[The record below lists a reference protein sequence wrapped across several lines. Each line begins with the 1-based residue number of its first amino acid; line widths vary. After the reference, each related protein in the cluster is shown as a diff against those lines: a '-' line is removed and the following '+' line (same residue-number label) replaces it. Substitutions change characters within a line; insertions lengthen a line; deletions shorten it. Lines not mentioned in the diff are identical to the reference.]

1 MLPAYAYIQQIG
13 NKKLR
18 HRLSL
23 QQKLNEEAVR
33 RLAVSEVLLPSNEG
47 FLETDGLEKSYR
59 FSQADILSNLD
70 VGYSKKVFDLQLSY
84 GPYSVDFSTNGRY
97 LLFGGTSGNFSLLD
111 CHNYNALT
119 DVNVQ
124 ETVRAVK
131 FLHDHSMFA
140 VAQKKY
146 VYIYDHSGL
155 ELHCMRDNMLSYCLD
170 FLPFHFLLTSIG
182 EFGELS
188 YDDVSM
194 GKVIAKHKTQRGPC
208 HCMRQNPNNAVI
220 HLGHSRGTVTLWTP
234 NLSKPAVDLLCH
246 KGPVTCLDM
255 FQNYMVTAGVDG
267 FWKVW
272 DMRTY
277 KCLHTFNYF
286 GTPPSSIDASQT
298 GLIGIG
304 FGPHVQVWKDAF
316 SLAKPKMPYMTQD
329 YFAEQVKSV
338 RFRPFEDICCVG
350 RSDGLST
357 IVIPGSG
364 LANFDSFAADPFET
378 PKERREHEIH
388 RLLEKLQPEMITLQP
403 ESIGTV
409 DNAPTAIKQ
418 AEKLH
423 EVLTGLEAF
432 VYAALLSE
440 EEALMNKKKKK
451 RKNKMR
457 GRGNAEALRKSVVI
471 KQSKGMREKAKTR
484 NDKQGEK
491 VTHNAVID
499 FNKKSLGA
507 FSALDRFRK
516 KEKVLQ

>member
-1 MLPAYAYIQQIG
+1 MQENEDLNSAAFCVPKEAAETSATSGKSFLSQQLANNSEGKMLNDTGNPPAKYQISKSQIFPEITTSRKKYVRFPSISTKQIG

-23 QQKLNEEAVR
+23 QQKLNEEAIR
-33 RLAVSEVLLPSNEG
+33 RLAVSEILLPSSEG
-47 FLETDGLEKSYR
+47 FLETEGFEKSYCLT
-59 FSQADILSNLD
+59 QADILSNLD
-70 VGYSKKVFDLQLSY
+70 VGSSKKIFDLQLSY
-84 GPYSVDFSTNGRY
+84 GPYCVDFSKNGRY
-97 LLFGGTSGNFSLLD
+97 LLFGGKNGNFSMLD
-111 CHNYNALT
+111 CHNYNAT

-170 FLPFHFLLTSIG
+170 FLPFHFLLASIG

-194 GKVIAKHKTQRGPC
+194 GQVIAKHKTQRGPC
-208 HCMRQNPNNAVI
+208 HCMRQNSSNAVI

-255 FQNYMVTAGVDG
+255 FQNYMATAGMDG

-286 GTPPSSIDASQT
+286 GAPPSSIDVSQT

-304 FGPHVQVWKDAF
+304 FGPHVQIWKDVF
-316 SLAKPKMPYMTQD
+316 SIDKPKMPYLTQD
-329 YFAEQVKSV
+329 YFAEHVKSV

-350 RSDGLST
+350 RSDGISA
-357 IVIPGSG
+357 IVVPGSG
-364 LANFDSFAADPFET
+364 MANYDSFAADPFET
-378 PKERREHEIH
+378 PKYPF
-388 RLLEKLQPEMITLQP
+388 LLFHGKDCTFPSIRNIVFISSEM
-403 ESIGTV
+403 
-409 DNAPTAIKQ
+409 
-418 AEKLH
+418 
-423 EVLTGLEAF
+423 TG
-432 VYAALLSE
+432 
-440 EEALMNKKKKK
+440 
-451 RKNKMR
+451 
-457 GRGNAEALRKSVVI
+457 
-471 KQSKGMREKAKTR
+471 
-484 NDKQGEK
+484 
-491 VTHNAVID
+491 
-499 FNKKSLGA
+499 
-507 FSALDRFRK
+507 
-516 KEKVLQ
+516 